1 MFQSATH
8 ICDIPVTD
16 TEKQLINRDHD
27 ASLLRYVDSMRTHG
41 HRAARIDPL
50 DLVAREHV
58 AALNPARYGLAD
70 KERRRRRYD
79 VDGILWTKRVGEG
92 TSEKGDMWSLDEIE
106 GHLKSV
112 YVGNI
117 GYEVGCW
124 VFFFPLSLL
133 LNSLYVLSQYMH
145 SPSRTERL
153 WFSHLLESQMLPSPT
168 DKPLFQ
174 IDHEKQKRI
183 HKLLA
188 RSEVLDHFL
197 QVKFP
202 NLKRV
207 GSCLS
212 LI

>member
-1 MFQSATH
+1 MLVIS
-8 ICDIPVTD
+8 D
-16 TEKQLINRDHD
+16 
-27 ASLLRYVDSMRTHG
+27 MR
-41 HRAARIDPL
+41 
-50 DLVAREHV
+50 
-58 AALNPARYGLAD
+58 
-70 KERRRRRYD
+70 
-79 VDGILWTKRVGEG
+79 
-92 TSEKGDMWSLDEIE
+92 
-106 GHLKSV
+106 
-112 YVGNI
+112 
-117 GYEVGCW
+117 W
-124 VFFFPLSLL
+124 VVEFFFSPLFFFL
-133 LNSLYVLSQYMH
+133 LNSLYVLSHYMH

-183 HKLLA
+183 HELLA

-212 LI
+212 LNSMG